1 MISDKLSEL
10 LCLASLLLFIVLLN
24 EFYFKIL
31 HTRIN
36 ISNTNCN
43 FNTLLSSKS
52 IKNLEVHVRPTL
64 FQQIHEAGAV
74 TFTLHQ
80 KLKFVRDGKLV
91 IVNGEE
97 ALLVSH
103 LSALSYVSADDAD
116 VTSFQGLSIEGEGSK
131 KIKTSMASLKDA
143 QRVVQEGVALGWGQ
157 LIQLPKN
164 KYKEGLGFA
173 PSEGKAKW
181 YL

>member
-1 MISDKLSEL
+1 L
-10 LCLASLLLFIVLLN
+10 
-24 EFYFKIL
+24 
-31 HTRIN
+31 
-36 ISNTNCN
+36 
-43 FNTLLSSKS
+43 
-52 IKNLEVHVRPTL
+52 
-64 FQQIHEAGAV
+64 IHDAGAV

-103 LSALSYVSADDAD
+103 LSALSYISDDGAD

-164 KYKEGLGFA
+164 KYKEDLGFV
-173 PSEGKAKW
+173 PSEGNVKAKW